1 MYCNRC
7 GSELSAS
14 DRFCQNCGEPVAA
27 RQAAELVGAMKGV
40 QELAS
45 STAAEMGEPVSETP
59 SLTEDFAVPRE
70 RYNLIL
76 ALVLLWGFVLNVVFC
91 IFFTPYAARLSFSL
105 LLILYAALA
114 IPGMLINT
122 HSSRPIWSFVGYNM
136 VVLPLG
142 VVLSVLTA
150 ELGSDVVR
158 ETFQITAAVTAGM
171 LLLSSW
177 KPQFFLR
184 MGPCL
189 LGALALTLVAEL
201 LMFLFS
207 GSFELTNV
215 IIALLF
221 CGYIGYDWARAQQRP
236 STVDNA
242 VDSACALYMDIINLM
257 LRLLSSRR
265 RDD

>member
-1 MYCNRC
+1 MYCDHC
-7 GSELSAS
+7 GNELSPS
-14 DRFCQNCGEPVAA
+14 DRFCPNCGAPVAA
-27 RQAAELVGAMKGV
+27 RQAAELAGVMRGV
-40 QELAS
+40 QEFVSVSAP
-45 STAAEMGEPVSETP
+45 AAEVVSETP

-76 ALVLLWGFVLNVVFC
+76 AGVLLWGFVLNVVFC
-91 IFFTPYAARLSFSL
+91 ILFTDYVARLNYTVIL
-105 LLILYAALA
+105 VLYAVLA
-114 IPGMLINT
+114 IPGMIINT
-122 HSSRPIWSFVGYNM
+122 HSSRPVWSFVGYNM

-142 VVLSVLTA
+142 VVLSALTS

-177 KPQFFLR
+177 KPQFFIR
-184 MGPCL
+184 IGPCL
-189 LGALALTLVAEL
+189 FGALLLTLAAEL
-201 LMFLFS
+201 VTYLLH
-207 GSFELTNV
+207 GYFELTNV
-215 IIALLF
+215 IVALLF

-242 VDSACALYMDIINLM
+242 IDSACALYLDIINLM